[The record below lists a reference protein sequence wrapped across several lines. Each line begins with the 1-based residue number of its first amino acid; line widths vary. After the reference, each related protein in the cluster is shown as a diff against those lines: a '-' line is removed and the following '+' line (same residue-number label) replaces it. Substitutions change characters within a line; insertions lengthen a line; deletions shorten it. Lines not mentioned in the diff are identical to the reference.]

1 MDSSLKGFKNMM
13 DNTEQFMEKEIEKL
27 PIRVQDRLFHL
38 NKKQHDGQKTEVRN
52 SNTKIDNFL
61 LVFKSWNWYKEY
73 LEEHDPLFKWYVLAS
88 FVILNGMGIML
99 ILTSFNTR
107 PHVLLWI
114 FYMIIYTVLLVLIP
128 CTWISYIWDQI
139 IDPEFDLEHI
149 EQPENRI
156 IKLFY
161 KASAKINT
169 SVIMRN
175 VVFVV
180 LGLMTMLSS
189 VYDLILTPC
198 LLENP

>member
-1 MDSSLKGFKNMM
+1 M
-13 DNTEQFMEKEIEKL
+13 
-27 PIRVQDRLFHL
+27 V
-38 NKKQHDGQKTEVRN
+38 
-52 SNTKIDNFL
+52 
-61 LVFKSWNWYKEY
+61 
-73 LEEHDPLFKWYVLAS
+73 
-88 FVILNGMGIML
+88 
-99 ILTSFNTR
+99 
-107 PHVLLWI
+107 
-114 FYMIIYTVLLVLIP
+114 IYTILLALIP
-128 CTWISYIWDQI
+128 STWISVIWDQI

-198 LLENP
+198 LLENPRVGLDHILSLSPVYCLTD

>member
-1 MDSSLKGFKNMM
+1 MFD
-13 DNTEQFMEKEIEKL
+13 
-27 PIRVQDRLFHL
+27 PI
-38 NKKQHDGQKTEVRN
+38 
-52 SNTKIDNFL
+52 
-61 LVFKSWNWYKEY
+61 
-73 LEEHDPLFKWYVLAS
+73 
-88 FVILNGMGIML
+88 
-99 ILTSFNTR
+99 R
-107 PHVLLWI
+107 PHVVLWVQ
-114 FYMIIYTVLLVLIP
+114 YMVIYTILLALIP
-128 CTWISYIWDQI
+128 STWISVIWDQI

-180 LGLMTMLSS
+180 LGVMTMLSS

-198 LLENP
+198 LLENPRVSLFGATFYLVTDCDVVRITRTDVPSPSWSSSPSSEHRTCSRCSSPLSPS